1 MNNNG
6 EIAGGYRSR
15 ADVTR
20 APHTHAQHQARR
32 DAVTVEIGY
41 ALASAAFV
49 AAVAFGVVTGP
60 ALFLDLSSATVH
72 ALVTVGGTLATTLFA
87 LRVATVLFRFHRE
100 DAVPQ
105 PSQPGRTR
113 PDS

>member
-6 EIAGGYRSR
+6 EYEGSCRSEPD
-15 ADVTR
+15 A
-20 APHTHAQHQARR
+20 APGRRTQARR

-60 ALFLDLSSATVH
+60 ALVLDLSSGAVH
-72 ALVTVGGTLATTLFA
+72 ALVTVGGALAAVVFA
-87 LRVATVLFRFHRE
+87 LRVATVLYRFRQG

-105 PSQPGRTR
+105 PSQPGRTS

>member
-1 MNNNG
+1 MSDNG
-6 EIAGGYRSR
+6 GNTHRSR
-15 ADVTR
+15 DTADGTGGR
-20 APHTHAQHQARR
+20 RSQAER

-49 AAVAFGVVTGP
+49 AAVAFGVVAGP
-60 ALFLDLSSATVH
+60 ALFLDLSRDTVR
-72 ALVTVGGTLATTLFA
+72 ALVTSGAALGAVLFA
-87 LRVATVLFRFHRE
+87 LRVATVLYRFHSG
-100 DAVPQ
+100 AAPAQ

>member
-1 MNNNG
+1 MSNHA
-6 EIAGGYRSR
+6 EYTGGHRGGTG
-15 ADVTR
+15 ATR
-20 APHTHAQHQARR
+20 ARRTQAQR

-60 ALFLDLSSATVH
+60 ALFLDLSAGTVH
-72 ALVTVGGTLATTLFA
+72 ALVTVGGTLAGVLFA

-100 DAVPQ
+100 GGLPQ

>member
-1 MNNNG
+1 MSNNG
-6 EIAGGYRSR
+6 ESRDSYRDS
-15 ADVTR
+15 ADG
-20 APHTHAQHQARR
+20 THARRAQARR

-60 ALFLDLSSATVH
+60 ALFLHLSSGTAR
-72 ALVTVGGTLATTLFA
+72 ALVTSGGALAAVLFA
-87 LRVATVLFRFHRE
+87 LRVATVLFRFRHE
-100 DAVPQ
+100 AAAPQ
-105 PSQPGRTR
+105 PSQPGRTS

>member
-1 MNNNG
+1 MSNNG
-6 EIAGGYRSR
+6 EPDDHCRGTADGAGGRR
-15 ADVTR
+15 G
-20 APHTHAQHQARR
+20 QAER

-49 AAVAFGVVTGP
+49 AAVAFGVVAGP
-60 ALFLDLSSATVH
+60 ALFLDLSRGTVR
-72 ALVTVGGTLATTLFA
+72 ALVTSGGGLAAAVFA
-87 LRVATVLFRFHRE
+87 LRVATVLFRFHG
-100 DAVPQ
+100 AGAAAQ

>member
-1 MNNNG
+1 M
-6 EIAGGYRSR
+6 
-15 ADVTR
+15 TR
-20 APHTHAQHQARR
+20 ARRTQAQHQARR

-60 ALFLDLSSATVH
+60 ALFLDLSSGTVH
-72 ALVTVGGTLATTLFA
+72 ALVTVGGTLAAALFA

-100 DAVPQ
+100 AAAPQ

>member
-1 MNNNG
+1 MDNRRDSG
-6 EIAGGYRSR
+6 PGTYPSR
-15 ADVTR
+15 TQ
-20 APHTHAQHQARR
+20 AQR

-60 ALFLDLSSATVH
+60 ALFLDLSPGFVR
-72 ALVTVGGTLATTLFA
+72 ALVASGTTLATALFA
-87 LRVATVLFRFHRE
+87 LRVATVLFRFHHH
-100 DAVPQ
+100 APAPQ
-105 PSQPGRTR
+105 PSQPGRTS

>member
-6 EIAGGYRSR
+6 EIIGGYRGG
-15 ADVTR
+15 AEV
-20 APHTHAQHQARR
+20 THARGAQARR

-60 ALFLDLSSATVH
+60 ALVLDLSAAVVH
-72 ALVTVGGTLATTLFA
+72 VLVTAGGALATALFA
-87 LRVATVLFRFHRE
+87 LRVATVLYRFRQE
-100 DAVPQ
+100 PSVPQ

>member
-1 MNNNG
+1 M
-6 EIAGGYRSR
+6 A
-15 ADVTR
+15 
-20 APHTHAQHQARR
+20 HAHGTQARR

-60 ALFLDLSSATVH
+60 ALAFGLSGAVAH
-72 ALVTVGGTLATTLFA
+72 ALVTAGTALAGALFG
-87 LRVATVLFRFHRE
+87 LRVATVLYRFRQE
-100 DAVPQ
+100 PSAAQ

>member
-1 MNNNG
+1 MG
-6 EIAGGYRSR
+6 R
-15 ADVTR
+15 A
-20 APHTHAQHQARR
+20 QARR

-60 ALFLDLSSATVH
+60 ALVLHLPAAVVH
-72 ALVTVGGTLATTLFA
+72 ALVAVGAALATALFA
-87 LRVATVLFRFHRE
+87 LRVATVLYRFHQGP
-100 DAVPQ
+100 VGPQ

>member
-1 MNNNG
+1 MHNNG
-6 EIAGGYRSR
+6 EDTGSYGGNLGRTYARR
-15 ADVTR
+15 TQ
-20 APHTHAQHQARR
+20 AQR

-49 AAVAFGVVTGP
+49 AAVAFGTVTGP
-60 ALFLDLSSATVH
+60 ALVLDLSSGAVD
-72 ALVTVGGTLATTLFA
+72 ALLTTGAVLATALFT
-87 LRVATVLFRFHRE
+87 LRVATVLFRFHQE
-100 DAVPQ
+100 AAVPQ

>member
-1 MNNNG
+1 MSNNG
-6 EIAGGYRSR
+6 GRQGSYGGS
-15 ADVTR
+15 TEE
-20 APHTHAQHQARR
+20 THARRTQAQR

-60 ALFLDLSSATVH
+60 ALFLDLSAGAVH
-72 ALVTVGGTLATTLFA
+72 ALVTTGGALATALFA
-87 LRVATVLFRFHRE
+87 LRVATVLFRFRQE
-100 DAVPQ
+100 SAAPQ
-105 PSQPGRTR
+105 PSQPGRTS

>member
-1 MNNNG
+1 MDNDG
-6 EIAGGYRSR
+6 DIAGSCRSGT
-15 ADVTR
+15 DVTR
-20 APHTHAQHQARR
+20 VPRTQAQHQARR

-41 ALASAAFV
+41 ALASAVFV

-72 ALVTVGGTLATTLFA
+72 ALIAVGGTLAAVLFA

-100 DAVPQ
+100 ASVPQ
-105 PSQPGRTR
+105 PSQPGRTS

>member
-6 EIAGGYRSR
+6 DIAGSCRS
-15 ADVTR
+15 DTDMTR
-20 APHTHAQHQARR
+20 VPRTHARHQARR

-72 ALVTVGGTLATTLFA
+72 ALITVGGTLAAALFV

-100 DAVPQ
+100 AAVPQ
-105 PSQPGRTR
+105 PSHPGRTS

>member
-1 MNNNG
+1 MDNNG
-6 EIAGGYRSR
+6 ETGSSYRGGT
-15 ADVTR
+15 DVTR
-20 APHTHAQHQARR
+20 ARRTQAQHQARR

-60 ALFLDLSSATVH
+60 ALFLDLSSGTVH
-72 ALVTVGGTLATTLFA
+72 ALVTVGGTLAAALFA

-100 DAVPQ
+100 AAAPQ

>member
-6 EIAGGYRSR
+6 EIAGGYRSG

-20 APHTHAQHQARR
+20 APRTHAQHQARR

-49 AAVAFGVVTGP
+49 AAVAFGVATGP

-72 ALVTVGGTLATTLFA
+72 ALVTVGGTLATALFA

-100 DAVPQ
+100 AAGPQ